1 MLDDVAPTFKDI
13 AAGKYKASRA
23 LYFYVKQSHIGVVP
37 GINDYMMEW
46 TKHWG
51 EDGALADAGMIPMSK
66 EERAKYKKAMTDLPV
81 LVMDNL
87 SK

>member
-1 MLDDVAPTFKDI
+1 MT
-13 AAGKYKASRA
+13 
-23 LYFYVKQSHIGVVP
+23 
-37 GINDYMMEW
+37 EW